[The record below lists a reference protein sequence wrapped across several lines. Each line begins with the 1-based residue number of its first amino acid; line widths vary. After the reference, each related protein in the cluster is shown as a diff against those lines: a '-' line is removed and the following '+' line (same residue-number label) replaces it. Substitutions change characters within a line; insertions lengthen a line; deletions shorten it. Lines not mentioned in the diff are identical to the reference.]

1 MKKENVFINIRNLVI
16 YISSLVIYISSLVMT
31 LRQPTCL
38 HPVAVLALRR

>member
-16 YISSLVIYISSLVMT
+16 YISRVVMT

-38 HPVAVLALRR
+38 HQVDVLAPRR

>member
-1 MKKENVFINIRNLVI
+1 MKKENVFINIR
-16 YISSLVIYISSLVMT
+16 SLVIYISSLVMT